1 MSRWPLPSDKVKPQ
15 REIHALTHR
24 LVLRAGSMAVAFIH
38 DFLICV
44 QNILGLYFP
53 APIVKCKMEGYLAQ
67 IESGAIKR

>member
-1 MSRWPLPSDKVKPQ
+1 
-15 REIHALTHR
+15 
-24 LVLRAGSMAVAFIH
+24 MAVAFIH